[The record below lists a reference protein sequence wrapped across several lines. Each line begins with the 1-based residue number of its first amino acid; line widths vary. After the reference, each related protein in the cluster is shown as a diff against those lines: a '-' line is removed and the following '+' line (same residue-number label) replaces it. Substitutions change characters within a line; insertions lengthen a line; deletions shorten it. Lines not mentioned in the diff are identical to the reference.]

1 MVADAW
7 ASAASTT
14 RLAPLKVE
22 EEAESG
28 DGREEFE
35 EMEVGEEGEEF
46 EEDGEEARVARGRRA
61 PRGPT
66 QMERESHELTH
77 LPYRAWCSHCVRG
90 RGEKTPH
97 RRRGGESE
105 EEKRHMAPRMVS
117 NDRFMSACNAEW
129 KERRAGDEGRLDGK
143 SLYEQSERRESKTWS
158 GL

>member
-1 MVADAW
+1 MVADTW

-14 RLAPLKVE
+14 RLAPLGVDGE
-22 EEAESG
+22 VESG
-28 DGREEFE
+28 DEGEEFE
-35 EMEVGEEGEEF
+35 EVEVGEEGEEF

-90 RGEKTPH
+90 CGEKTPH

-105 EEKRHMAPRMVS
+105 EEKRHMVPRMVL
-117 NDRFMSACNAEW
+117 NDHFMITGDAENG
-129 KERRAGDEGRLDGK
+129 KNPVLAMKDESTGNHM
-143 SLYEQSERRESKTWS
+143 
-158 GL
+158 